1 MTTNHRVLKRG
12 LELLITEKLPVDRSD
27 IRRAVERETVRVTA
41 ERVNEAIRYSESSVE
56 RRWYQIYS
64 DDFDLTH
71 LTPGEKSAGKIFAR
85 YSTQGNQSIRFT
97 KGVYKGVTLEHRERR
112 LKMIEEKT
120 QETPENEHEYEKP
133 TNTGDHREVVE
144 EDQGEGGENNND

>member
-1 MTTNHRVLKRG
+1 MTNHRVLKRG
-12 LELLITEKLPVDRSD
+12 LELLITEKAPIDRSD

-71 LTPGEKSAGKIFAR
+71 LTPSEKSAGKIFAR
-85 YSTQGNQSIRFT
+85 YSTRTHDNRKIIDQS
-97 KGVYKGVTLEHRERR
+97 VYKSVTLEHREE
-112 LKMIEEKT
+112 IE
-120 QETPENEHEYEKP
+120 
-133 TNTGDHREVVE
+133 D
-144 EDQGEGGENNND
+144 D